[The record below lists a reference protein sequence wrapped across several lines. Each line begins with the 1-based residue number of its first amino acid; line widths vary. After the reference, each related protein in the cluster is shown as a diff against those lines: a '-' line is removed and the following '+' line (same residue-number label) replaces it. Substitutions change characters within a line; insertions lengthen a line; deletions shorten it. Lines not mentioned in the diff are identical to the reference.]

1 MHVVNTCN
9 NRQNIEDKL
18 EKIQTKNQMKYHMHV
33 VNTCNHKQEIEDKL
47 EKKCIF
53 INNKNSVLAYSKFL
67 TILDLFKKLLKKI
80 EKKIRSIFFWSI
92 GLVDR
97 ISLLRSI
104 SEVSRI

>member
-47 EKKCIF
+47 EK
-53 INNKNSVLAYSKFL
+53 NAFL
-67 TILDLFKKLLKKI
+67 
-80 EKKIRSIFFWSI
+80 
-92 GLVDR
+92 
-97 ISLLRSI
+97 
-104 SEVSRI
+104 